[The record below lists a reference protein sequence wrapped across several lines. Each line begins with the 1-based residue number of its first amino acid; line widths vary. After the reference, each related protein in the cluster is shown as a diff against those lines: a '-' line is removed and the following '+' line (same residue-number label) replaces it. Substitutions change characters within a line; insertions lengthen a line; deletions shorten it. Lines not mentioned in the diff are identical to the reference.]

1 MIFFGLSVAQ
11 VSPTPKVSRFLFS
24 IYLSFQSLLS
34 YKIYEDFGPKFVRKF
49 FWILVWFFLLL
60 GCLGTEKIRED
71 SPLRNSVAFA
81 HMRMQCGS
89 IFDWS
94 YRVPLDRMWRQ
105 VFQQDIRFHIQ

>member
-1 MIFFGLSVAQ
+1 M
-11 VSPTPKVSRFLFS
+11 
-24 IYLSFQSLLS
+24 
-34 YKIYEDFGPKFVRKF
+34 DFGPKFVRKF

-94 YRVPLDRMWRQ
+94 YGVPLDRMWRQ